1 MAWAGLEGIVSSSVT
16 GTDPALGGKLDAML
30 EKTPCLCLI
39 QAGVESQFTTERLFD
54 FCREVP
60 LLHL

>member
-1 MAWAGLEGIVSSSVT
+1 MAWAGLEGIISSSVT
-16 GTDPALGGKLDAML
+16 GTDPVSEGKEDAVL

-39 QAGVESQFTTERLFD
+39 QAGVESQFTTEQLFD

-60 LLHL
+60 LPHL